1 MGLGKI
7 TSAITEAISSARLL
21 TIDGKIVSFE
31 LPFNPTSFKLSR
43 NVSWAEQAPA
53 FQPYTNLTFGNGAAD
68 KLTFDMLLDETE
80 SKRSVLTSMRR
91 LYRLTTPGRW
101 GEVIR
106 PPETVF
112 IWEAFIFQGV
122 VSTLD
127 FDVTLFDESGTPKRA
142 TVSVTMTGKAL
153 MDGKSASS
161 IFGPDPSFF

>member
-1 MGLGKI
+1 MGLEKI
-7 TSAITEAISSARLL
+7 TSAITEVLSTARLL

-43 NVSWAEQAPA
+43 NVNWAEQAPA
-53 FQPYTNLTFGNGAAD
+53 FQPYPNLTYGNGAAD
-68 KLTFDMLLDETE
+68 KLTFDLLLDETE
-80 SKRSVLTSMRR
+80 SKRSVLTNMRR
-91 LYRLTTPGRW
+91 LYSLTTPGLC

-106 PPETVF
+106 PPQTVF
-112 IWEAFIFQGV
+112 IWEAFLFQGV

-153 MDGKSASS
+153 MDSKSAVS
-161 IFGPDPSFF
+161 IFAPDSSFL